1 MDEEIVSVIGSFCR
15 LNARMLF
22 VACALGTFSLYFI
35 LVAALFYFFQPQTF
49 LDVLWSQR
57 TLFTVKLSVAA
68 ATLATLLSLV
78 MAVPSAYAL
87 SRYEF
92 LGRRVVDTILELPMI
107 VSPAALGAMILIF
120 FNNPAGIWIQE
131 HGIQFVFNWNGIVLA
146 QFVTVCGIATRLIK
160 AAMDEIP
167 RRYEDVA
174 RTLGA
179 SPWKAFLTITL
190 PLCRRGILAAAILTW
205 AKALGEFGATIM
217 VAGSMQQRTE
227 TLPIAIFLRLSS
239 AEIEATVV
247 LILLLLT
254 IGLTTL
260 YVVRLITG
268 ASRLA

>member
-1 MDEEIVSVIGSFCR
+1 MGFGSR
-15 LNARMLF
+15 KLF
-22 VACALGTFSLYFI
+22 VSSALGIFLLYFL
-35 LVAALFYFFQPQTF
+35 LVTSLLYFFSAQTF
-49 LDVLWSQR
+49 VQVLWSQR
-57 TLFTVKLSVAA
+57 TLFSIRLSVSA
-68 ATLATLLSLV
+68 ATIATALAV
-78 MAVPSAYAL
+78 FIAVPSAYAL

-92 LGRRVVDTILELPMI
+92 VGKRIVDTILELPMI

-120 FNNPAGIWIQE
+120 FNTPPGIWIQE
-131 HGIQFVFNWNGIVLA
+131 RGIQFVFAWNGIVLA

-179 SPWKAFLTITL
+179 SYWKAFVTVTL
-190 PLCRRGILAAAILTW
+190 PLCKRGILAASILTW

-239 AEIEATVV
+239 AEIEGTVV
-247 LILLLLT
+247 LILLLLS
-254 IGLTTL
+254 IGLITL
-260 YVVRLITG
+260 YLVRLITG
-268 ASRLA
+268 SSSYA

>member
-1 MDEEIVSVIGSFCR
+1 MGFSSR
-15 LNARMLF
+15 KLF
-22 VACALGTFSLYFI
+22 VSSALGIFSLYFV
-35 LVAALFYFFQPQTF
+35 LVTSLLYFFRAQTF
-49 LDVLWSQR
+49 IQVLWSQR
-57 TLFTVKLSVAA
+57 TLFSIRLSLSA
-68 ATLATLLSLV
+68 ATIATALAV
-78 MAVPSAYAL
+78 FIAIPSAYAL

-92 LGRRVVDTILELPMI
+92 VGKRIVDTILELPMI

-120 FNNPAGIWIQE
+120 FNTPPGIWIQE
-131 HGIQFVFNWNGIVLA
+131 CGIQFVFAWNGIVLA

-179 SPWKAFLTITL
+179 SSWGAFVTVTL
-190 PLCRRGILAAAILTW
+190 PLCKRGILAASILTW

-239 AEIEATVV
+239 AEIEGTVV

-254 IGLTTL
+254 IGLITL
-260 YVVRLITG
+260 YLVRLITG
-268 ASRLA
+268 SSSYA